1 MPIHLYVMSNTV
13 KKWVLLL
20 LLSFIWGSSFILIKK
35 GLLGFSPLQLGS
47 FRLVIS
53 ALIIFAFG
61 FKSLKGLNKNQ
72 WKWLALS
79 GFLGSFFPSFLFAY
93 AETEVDST
101 ITSILNSL
109 VPLNTAVLGFVLF
122 KIKSNRFQVLGVV
135 IGFIGAVLLILEGAA
150 LNPNQ
155 NYRYTGLII
164 LASLM
169 YAANVNIIK
178 RYLNEVRPLSIAT
191 ANFVVVF
198 IPSIA
203 VLIFSGGMSR
213 TTLYSTA
220 FLPALGCV
228 FLLSLFG
235 TALAK
240 ILFNNLIQI
249 SNPVFASSVTY
260 LMPLVALFWGA
271 LDAEIFNAF
280 QGLSALIILS
290 GIYLANKK
298 IKKKTAV

>member
-1 MPIHLYVMSNTV
+1 MSNTV
-13 KKWVLLL
+13 KKWVFLL

-35 GLLGFSPLQLGS
+35 GLLGFSPMQLGS
-47 FRLVIS
+47 FRLVLS
-53 ALIIFAFG
+53 ALIIFVFG
-61 FKSLKGLNKNQ
+61 LKSIKGLNKNQ
-72 WKWLALS
+72 WKWSALS

-109 VPLNTAVLGFVLF
+109 VPLNTLVLGFVLF
-122 KIKSNRFQVLGVV
+122 KIKSNRYQVLGVI

-228 FLLSLFG
+228 FMLSLFG

-280 QGLSALIILS
+280 QGLSLLIILS